1 MTNQEAIAIL
11 RCLKDRE
18 AKCLELIRRN
28 PHPNRLLLTTL
39 AIDMAIDALKCK
51 PTVIRCEKLL
61 SKEDFEAVVKR
72 IHEEN
77 QNVIVIPYEAE
88 VVSTI
93 QEKHQLSEETP
104 TNTSTNTS
112 TKSTN
117 TSIDISTEAPRPIEP
132 TITVDLESGII
143 PRSAIEKRPHDVTV
157 RINDLI
163 SRKEAIN
170 AITETLDEIDHVP
183 KWVFE
188 KLSSALEAL
197 PSIEK

>member
-1 MTNQEAIAIL
+1 MT
-11 RCLKDRE
+11 R
-18 AKCLELIRRN
+18 
-28 PHPNRLLLTTL
+28 
-39 AIDMAIDALKCK
+39 
-51 PTVIRCEKLL
+51 EKL
-61 SKEDFEAVVKR
+61 S
-72 IHEEN
+72 EET
-77 QNVIVIPYEAE
+77 
-88 VVSTI
+88 STI

-104 TNTSTNTS
+104 TDRPTNIPTEP
-112 TKSTN
+112 T
-117 TSIDISTEAPRPIEP
+117 TEAPRSIEP

-197 PSIEK
+197 PSTNK